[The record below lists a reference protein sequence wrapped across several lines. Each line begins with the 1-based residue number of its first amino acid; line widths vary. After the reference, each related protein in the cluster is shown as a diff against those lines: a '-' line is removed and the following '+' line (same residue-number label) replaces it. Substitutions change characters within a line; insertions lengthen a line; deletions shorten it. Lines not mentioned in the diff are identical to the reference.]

1 MDYKGYIEVIFNDNQ
16 LAFFYNNK
24 RMYEQDCQLRENQY
38 LLIKDITGEV
48 VDKYCYQNG
57 ELRQVKYNTI
67 QNAYCGKIKPRNL
80 QQELAMDMLI
90 DKHSKVKL
98 VQGVYG
104 SGKDYLMLNQALSL
118 VEKGKFQKIVFIRP
132 NVTVANV
139 PEIGYLKGT
148 TEEKLAWT
156 LGPFYDKVGGE
167 DGVRMLVEQD
177 KLELVPLLF
186 IRGRSFDNSIIY
198 VTEGQNITAEI
209 AKLIISRIGDNSE
222 LWFNCDTHQVDK
234 QVYEKDNGVNKM
246 VERLTGNPL
255 FAYVYLPKTERS
267 AVAEL
272 CTLLDD

>member
-1 MDYKGYIEVIFNDNQ
+1 MDYKGYIELD
-16 LAFFYNNK
+16 LTEEGLTDFYSNRAK
-24 RMYEQDCQLRENQY
+24 YVELLKENQY
-38 LLIKDITGEV
+38 LLIKDFTGEV
-48 VDKYCYQNG
+48 VDKYCRQNDD
-57 ELRQVKYNTI
+57 LRQVKNYII

-90 DKHSKVKL
+90 DKQSKVKL

-118 VEKGKFQKIVFIRP
+118 IEKGKFQKIVFIRP

-148 TEEKLAWT
+148 QEEKLAWT

-167 DGVRMLVEQD
+167 DGVRLLVEQG

-198 VTEGQNITAEI
+198 VTEGQNITTEI

-222 LWFNCDTHQVDK
+222 LWLNCDTHQVDK
-234 QVYEKDNGVNKM
+234 QVYEKDNGVEKM
-246 VERLTGNPL
+246 VSRLAGNQL
-255 FAYVYLPKTERS
+255 FSYVYLPKTERS
-267 AVAEL
+267 EVAEL
-272 CTLLDD
+272 ATLFDN